1 MFRRR
6 LDCPHVHPTAD
17 PDRWVLTFGATGA
30 GRQAIWYRPHPCSTT
45 TVVTVDLERL
55 VARAVVNATFP
66 VPVHTWPLAKLERFC
81 ATQFA
86 TFERPGR
93 TELEMPSLSLHPV
106 VHRTTTWHRWLGLHH
121 QVAITNGR
129 NRMSIARHLGARC
142 VPVEV
147 PAEQGALLERLI
159 GCRCRGPGVF
169 K

>member
-6 LDCPHVHPTAD
+6 VGCLRVQPTVD

-30 GRQAIWYRPHPCSTT
+30 ARRAIWYRPHPGSAT
-45 TVVTVDLERL
+45 TVITVDLERL
-55 VARAVVNATFP
+55 VDHAAVSANFP
-66 VPVHTWPLAKLERFC
+66 VPVHTWPQAKLEHFC

-86 TFERPGR
+86 TFERPER
-93 TELEMPSLSLHPV
+93 TELEMPSLSLQPYP
-106 VHRTTTWHRWLGLHH
+106 HRRMWRRWLGLHH
-121 QVAITNGR
+121 HVAITNGR

-147 PAEQGALLERLI
+147 PAEQGDILKRLI
-159 GCRCRGPGVF
+159 GCRCRSPCVF